1 MRISDWSSECALPIC
16 DFDLGAFEKA
26 LGDFPAVGANVETDL
41 DFWRDRLA
49 IRRKTLSEL
58 ILRGMADE
66 ESRTQGLKDRGF
78 PTLVGLDDD
87 VETLAQPFDRP
98 GLAEL
103 ADIVAADPQQL
114 DRKHTRLN
122 YSH

>member
-1 MRISDWSSECALPIC
+1 LRKRFAIFQLS
-16 DFDLGAFEKA
+16 KA
-26 LGDFPAVGANVETDL
+26 NIETDF

-49 IRRKTLSEL
+49 IRRKTLGEL

-66 ESRTQGLKDRGF
+66 ESRPQGLKDRGF

-87 VETLAQPFDRP
+87 VEPLAQPFDRQ

-103 ADIVAADPQQL
+103 AEIVEADPPQL
-114 DRKHTRLN
+114 ETHAWRPR
-122 YSH
+122 

>member
-1 MRISDWSSECALPIC
+1 MVVFFFFKQKAAYDMRIRDWSSDVCSS
-16 DFDLGAFEKA
+16 DL
-26 LGDFPAVGANVETDL
+26 VETDL

-87 VETLAQPFDRP
+87 VEPLAQPFDRQ

-103 ADIVAADPQQL
+103 AEIVEADPPQ
-114 DRKHTRLN
+114 
-122 YSH
+122 

>member
-1 MRISDWSSECALPIC
+1 MRISDWSSDVCSS
-16 DFDLGAFEKA
+16 DL

-87 VETLAQPFDRP
+87 VEPLAQPFDRQ

-103 ADIVAADPQQL
+103 ADIVAADSPKL
-114 DRKHTRLN
+114 GGHALLPRC
-122 YSH
+122 YSTKKT